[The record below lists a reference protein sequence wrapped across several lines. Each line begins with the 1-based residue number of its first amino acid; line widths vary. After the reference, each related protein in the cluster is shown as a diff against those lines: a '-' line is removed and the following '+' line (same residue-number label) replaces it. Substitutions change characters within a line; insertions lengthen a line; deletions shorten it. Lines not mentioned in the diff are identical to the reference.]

1 VQYNQQQPLEQPLL
15 ECLFP
20 LVIHL
25 HNLVFL
31 GSFNQDLLDNDEP
44 HMLFMCLL
52 TIVLLIQLS
61 SMASLKG
68 IEDSIHQKYIIFL
81 LDLQEQLDFH
91 HTLQ

>member
-1 VQYNQQQPLEQPLL
+1 VQYNQQQLLEQLLL
-15 ECLFP
+15 EYQFL

-25 HNLVFL
+25 HNLVL
-31 GSFNQDLLDNDEP
+31 QGSFSQDLLDNDEL
-44 HMLFMCLL
+44 HKMFMCLL

-61 SMASLKG
+61 SMALLKG